1 MFSATSGKSESE
13 NDFGNVE
20 ISDIFFG
27 VCSITDC
34 SYCAD
39 CGLEYSESEIAKGS
53 FELNGI
59 GEKV

>member
-1 MFSATSGKSESE
+1 MILGTLKFR
-13 NDFGNVE
+13 
-20 ISDIFFG
+20 IYFFEG
-27 VCSITDC
+27 CSITDC